1 MTSTIRV
8 LIFTGGQ
15 IAPSLLHEIRQD
27 DFIIGADRGALFLIK
42 HDITPDI
49 AVGDFD
55 SVTPDELEMI
65 RAHSK
70 ELIDCDA
77 VNKDLTDTELA
88 IDLAIDKQPN
98 EIVMLG
104 ALGSRLDHTL
114 SNVHMLLRA
123 MHHQITAYI
132 IDDNNY
138 VTLTGSSCVVENRGY
153 TYVSLLPLTPEVTGI
168 YLEGFM
174 YPLEDATLKIGQS
187 LGISNRLL
195 GAEGTVRIE
204 SGFLLIIQSK
214 D

>member
-1 MTSTIRV
+1 MTSTNRV

-15 IAPSLLHEIRQD
+15 IAPSLLNEIRQD
-27 DFIIGADRGALFLIK
+27 DFIIGADHGALFLIK
-42 HDITPDI
+42 HNVTPDM

-55 SVTPDELEMI
+55 SVTPDELEII

-70 ELIDCDA
+70 EFIACDA
-77 VNKDLTDTELA
+77 IDKDLTDTELA
-88 IDLAIDKQPN
+88 IDLAIEKQPD
-98 EIVMLG
+98 EIVLIG

-114 SNVHMLLRA
+114 SNVHMLLRS
-123 MHHQITAYI
+123 MHHQITASI
-132 IDDNNY
+132 IDNNNY
-138 VTLTGSSCVVENRGY
+138 VTLTGSNCVVENRGY

-195 GAEGTVRIE
+195 GAKGTVRIE

>member
-1 MTSTIRV
+1 MTSTNRV

-15 IAPSLLHEIRQD
+15 IDPALLDEIRQED
-27 DFIIGADRGALFLIK
+27 IIIGADRGALFLIK
-42 HDITPDI
+42 HDIIPDI

-55 SVTPDELEMI
+55 SVTPEEMEVI
-65 RAHSK
+65 RAHSR
-70 ELIDCDA
+70 ELIACDA
-77 VNKDLTDTELA
+77 INKDLTDTELA
-88 IDLAIDKQPN
+88 IDLAIDKQPG
-98 EIVMLG
+98 EIVIIG

-123 MHHQITAYI
+123 MHHQITASI
-132 IDDNNY
+132 MDHNNY
-138 VTLTGSSCVVENRGY
+138 VTLTGSSSIVQSRGY

-168 YLEGFM
+168 YLDGFM

-195 GAEGTVRIE
+195 DTEGTVRIE